1 MHLLIIGGSDAGIS
15 AALRAQELD
24 PRVEVTVA
32 VADDFPNFS
41 ICGLPYYLSGE
52 TPDWRD
58 LAHRAAFPGI
68 NILRRHT
75 ATRIDV
81 ARKSAV
87 IDCAAGEKTVS
98 FDRLIVATGATP
110 IRPNLPGSDSDGVFL
125 LHTIDDSFALNRHLS
140 ERHPETA
147 VLIGAGYIGL
157 EMADALRQRGLDV
170 TLLSRSETVLPTI
183 DPMLG
188 RMVQEEL
195 QSHDVRVLTGVGA
208 STIDQTNDGPLPR
221 LLITDTAGHCHK
233 ADVVI
238 IAVGVRPNSELAH
251 NAGAKLGAKGAI
263 AVNRYMQTSLQDVF
277 AAGDC
282 VETYHR
288 FFVRP
293 TYISLGTI
301 AHKQGRVA
309 GENAVGGER
318 QFAGTL
324 GTQSL
329 KVFDLA
335 VARTGLLDHEAREA
349 GFDPLTV
356 AIQADDHK
364 AYYPGAT
371 PLRILMSG
379 DRRTGKLLGAQILGH
394 RKAEISKR
402 IDIVA
407 AALFQHAA
415 VEELNDMDLSYT
427 PPFSSPWDPVQMA
440 AQMWTMKPRCPTG
453 HEEMADGHDIVMLRV
468 GIDTLT
474 SGLEEA

>member
-15 AALRAQELD
+15 AALRAHELD
-24 PRVEVTVA
+24 PRVEITVA

-58 LAHRAAFPGI
+58 LAHRTAFPGI
-68 NILRRHT
+68 SVLRRHT
-75 ATRIDV
+75 ARHIDV
-81 ARKSAV
+81 ARKSVV
-87 IDCAAGEKTVS
+87 IDCMAGEKTVP
-98 FDRLIVATGATP
+98 FDRLIVTTGATP
-110 IRPNLPGSDSDGVFL
+110 IRPSFPGGDSDGVFL
-125 LHTIDDSFALNRHLS
+125 LHTIDDSFAVNRHLR
-140 ERHPETA
+140 ERRPETA

-188 RMVQEEL
+188 LMVQEEL
-195 QSHDVRVLTGVGA
+195 QRHEVRVLTGVGA
-208 STIDQTNDGPLPR
+208 LAIDQADDGPR
-221 LLITDTAGHCHK
+221 LLITDTTGHCHP
-233 ADVVI
+233 ADLVI
-238 IAVGVRPNSELAH
+238 VAVGVRPNSELAR
-251 NAGAKLGAKGAI
+251 NAGAILGVKEAI
-263 AVNRYMQTSLQDVF
+263 TVNRRMQTSLQDIF

-282 VETYHR
+282 AETHHR
-288 FFVRP
+288 LLASP

-301 AHKQGRVA
+301 AHKQGRIA
-309 GENAVGGER
+309 GENAIGGER
-318 QFAGTL
+318 QFAGAL

-335 VARTGLLDHEAREA
+335 VARTGLLDHEALRA

-356 AIQADDHK
+356 TIQANDHK

-371 PLRILMSG
+371 PLRIVMSG
-379 DRRTGKLLGAQILGH
+379 DRKTGKLLGAQILGH

-407 AALFQHAA
+407 AALFQHAT
-415 VEELNDMDLSYT
+415 VDELNDMDLSYT
-427 PPFSSPWDPVQMA
+427 PPFSSPWDPVQLA
-440 AQMWTMKPRCPTG
+440 AQMWGEKLRGPSG
-453 HEEMADGHDIVMLRV
+453 GEEI
-468 GIDTLT
+468 
-474 SGLEEA
+474 SGQS